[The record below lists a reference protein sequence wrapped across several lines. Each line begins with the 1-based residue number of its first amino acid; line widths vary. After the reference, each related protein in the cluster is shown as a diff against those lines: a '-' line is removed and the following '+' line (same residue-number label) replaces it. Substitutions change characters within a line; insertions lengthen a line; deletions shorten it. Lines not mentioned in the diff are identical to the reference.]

1 MEKKLLT
8 YNRNSARLLH
18 GIPRR
23 WIIDQLAKTFHYCT
37 SFIRNIGA
45 NLLTFGQC
53 SNARGIFKRDL
64 HEGVTNERASPCGA
78 EKPGSPSLRNQIACL
93 IQKYIHSSGTSSNEE
108 FPAAKNGL
116 SRVWKQA
123 RFTADSTVFR
133 TVKSSRFWRH
143 LCSLYK
149 NYRFHI
155 LHERS
160 GQENNKEKKNNLP
173 DFKDCSPFPRF
184 HLRQFRDQL
193 ILLVTVPLQ
202 FDGGEFCLR
211 EWFLKVLSDTPQTSV
226 YICSLS
232 AAETS
237 TERGRNPI
245 INKQISPCMVTY
257 QRAWFD
263 SELIN
268 KIKSF
273 FSEYR
278 K

>member
-1 MEKKLLT
+1 MK
-8 YNRNSARLLH
+8 SS
-18 GIPRR
+18 P
-23 WIIDQLAKTFHYCT
+23 QLKTDYPAFENKHALQP
-37 SFIRNIGA
+37 IG
-45 NLLTFGQC
+45 
-53 SNARGIFKRDL
+53 
-64 HEGVTNERASPCGA
+64 
-78 EKPGSPSLRNQIACL
+78 
-93 IQKYIHSSGTSSNEE
+93 
-108 FPAAKNGL
+108 
-116 SRVWKQA
+116 
-123 RFTADSTVFR
+123 TVFR

-155 LHERS
+155 LHERP
-160 GQENNKEKKNNLP
+160 GPENNKEKKNNLP

-193 ILLVTVPLQ
+193 ILLVTVALQ
-202 FDGGEFCLR
+202 FDGGEFCLH

-245 INKQISPCMVTY
+245 INKQFSPCMVTY

-268 KIKSF
+268 KIKRF

>member
-1 MEKKLLT
+1 MLERTRYFQVRLARRCHEWASFAVRCEK
-8 YNRNSARLLH
+8 R
-18 GIPRR
+18 
-23 WIIDQLAKTFHYCT
+23 
-37 SFIRNIGA
+37 
-45 NLLTFGQC
+45 
-53 SNARGIFKRDL
+53 
-64 HEGVTNERASPCGA
+64 
-78 EKPGSPSLRNQIACL
+78 GSPSLRNQIACL

-116 SRVWKQA
+116 SHVWKQA
-123 RFTADSTVFR
+123 RFTADSTVCR
-133 TVKSSRFWRH
+133 TVKSSRFWQH

-149 NYRFHI
+149 NYRFNI
-155 LHERS
+155 LNERS
-160 GQENNKEKKNNLP
+160 AQKNNKGKKKHLP

-184 HLRQFRDQL
+184 YLRQFRDQL
-193 ILLVTVPLQ
+193 ILLVTVALQ
-202 FDGGEFCLR
+202 FDGGEVCLR

-245 INKQISPCMVTY
+245 NKQISPCIVTY

-263 SELIN
+263 SKLIN

>member
-1 MEKKLLT
+1 MK
-8 YNRNSARLLH
+8 SS
-18 GIPRR
+18 P
-23 WIIDQLAKTFHYCT
+23 QLKTDYPAFENKHALQP
-37 SFIRNIGA
+37 I
-45 NLLTFGQC
+45 
-53 SNARGIFKRDL
+53 
-64 HEGVTNERASPCGA
+64 V
-78 EKPGSPSLRNQIACL
+78 PSLEPSSQVASDGICARCI
-93 IQKYIHSSGTSSNEE
+93 KTIHSIFYMKG
-108 FPAAKNGL
+108 PAK
-116 SRVWKQA
+116 K
-123 RFTADSTVFR
+123 TI
-133 TVKSSRFWRH
+133 K
-143 LCSLYK
+143 K
-149 NYRFHI
+149 
-155 LHERS
+155 
-160 GQENNKEKKNNLP
+160 KKNNLP

-193 ILLVTVPLQ
+193 ILLVTVALQ

-263 SELIN
+263 SKLIN